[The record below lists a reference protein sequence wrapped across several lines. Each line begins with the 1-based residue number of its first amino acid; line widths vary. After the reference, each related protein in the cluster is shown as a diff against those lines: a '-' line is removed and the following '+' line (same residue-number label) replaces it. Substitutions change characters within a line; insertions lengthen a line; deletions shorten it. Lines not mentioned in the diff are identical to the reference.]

1 MVVVVPDRQLP
12 PAGPQWRGTQA
23 AGLPACGRQAAPEP
37 EAGGS
42 AGSAVSAAWGTRL
55 SPGRGPAPRPGR
67 ATWAAQMCVT

>member
-12 PAGPQWRGTQA
+12 PAGPQCRGTQA

-37 EAGGS
+37 EAG
-42 AGSAVSAAWGTRL
+42 GSAVSAAWGTRL

-67 ATWAAQMCVT
+67 ATRAAQMCVT